1 MEEETTTQLQEEQPQ
16 PSITR
21 RVTTT
26 LQYHTMTMRE
36 KVKYGAV
43 GGGLSAIV
51 LELFGAAGP
60 GLGLA
65 ALIAFS
71 SGFWSEELQTGL
83 VKKLPRPRESQTSRQ
98 SKLAWWL
105 GTEGNQQ
112 PTTAQPPEQ
121 EPEPEGQ
128 PAPALETTNDIDA
141 LFQTAPASSTDTAI
155 PRLMPN
161 DIIRNTPP
169 DDFRICIGRSLTKKG
184 NPPIWIN
191 FYGQHL
197 KLIGASQYGKSSMAA
212 CILYL
217 ITRTHAPSSVLI
229 ALLDMEYKTSKLFT
243 DCQHLAEVNI
253 AGKWVT
259 LHAKNREQV
268 LEHLGHVVTLMEGR
282 YTLTE
287 EEVEQEPILLV
298 YLEEFLALKD
308 YFKRLI
314 DSLSG
319 EAKEAAK
326 KDYAQLVFSV
336 SEIARRGLK
345 VKVQLLMCAQ
355 VDYRDDDFQEALV
368 NITGGMS
375 FCVRASA
382 AQAAGFVRADLLKRN
397 VEDDK
402 KGQAV
407 TETPDCKDLVLAPEY
422 DLKKKLLALEKQR
435 QAQNPTATKGQRPK
449 MVAPANTHKFNDQ
462 EPTTQTEEQEQ
473 PEQSTI
479 IPTVEDQRK
488 LTTLHRRVLEHYR
501 PGIPYREMGETIGVG
516 KDKAGD
522 LIKELKKWGF
532 LKEDGADE

>member
-1 MEEETTTQLQEEQPQ
+1 MKERATRQQPEEQQPQ
-16 PSITR
+16 PSITKR
-21 RVTTT
+21 ITTT
-26 LQYHTMTMRE
+26 LQYHTMTMGG
-36 KVKYGAV
+36 KMKYGAV
-43 GGGLSAIV
+43 GGGLSAAV

-65 ALIAFS
+65 LLIGFA

-83 VKKLPRPRESQTSRQ
+83 IKKLPRPRESHLLRQ
-98 SKLAWWL
+98 HKIGWWL
-105 GTEGNQQ
+105 GTETPDQEQ
-112 PTTAQPPEQ
+112 LLPTEEPQEEQ
-121 EPEPEGQ
+121 TEEGQ
-128 PAPALETTNDIDA
+128 GPPAPEDSNSIDD
-141 LFQTAPASSTDTAI
+141 LFAISSTTPVEQTV

-161 DIIRNTPP
+161 DIIRNTQP
-169 DDFRICIGRSLTKKG
+169 DDYRICIGRSLTKKG

-217 ITRTHAPSSVLI
+217 ITRTHSPNNVLI

-243 DCQHLAEVNI
+243 DCQHLAEVNVN
-253 AGKWVT
+253 GRWVT
-259 LHAKNREQV
+259 LHAKTREQV
-268 LEHLGHVVTLMEGR
+268 LEHLGHVVTLMDGR

-308 YFKRLI
+308 YFKGLI
-314 DSLSG
+314 DKLVG
-319 EAKEAAK
+319 EAKEQAK
-326 KDYAQLVFSV
+326 KDYAQLAFSV

-355 VDYRDDDFQEALV
+355 VDYRDDDFREALV

-375 FCVRASA
+375 FNVDASA
-382 AQAAGFVRADLLKRN
+382 ARAAGFVRSDLLKRN
-397 VEDDK
+397 TEDDK

-422 DLKKKLLALEKQR
+422 DLKKKLLALERERK
-435 QAQNPTATKGQRPK
+435 AQNPTASQGKRPS

-462 EPTTQTEEQEQ
+462 EQAIDKQEQEL
-473 PEQSTI
+473 PP
-479 IPTVEDQRK
+479 PTDENKRK
-488 LTTLHRRVLEHYR
+488 LTHYHRQVLEHYQ
-501 PGIPYREMGETIGVG
+501 PGITYREMGEIIGVG

-522 LIKELKKWGF
+522 LIKDLKKWSF
-532 LKEDGADE
+532 IKDDEDYE